1 MYAVYKKLQPHQI
14 PTTPILMSSS
24 HHHQHG
30 AYPAPLAPPPI
41 NGPAALIAL
50 RGFVSGQLA
59 FRRSITDFPTF
70 DHIFLATY
78 EAWQN
83 DADEYHLHF
92 HSRRGESVQCSHE
105 DLLSRASWESGAYFI
120 GGTISVFA
128 HFAKRRQAGPDQFSR
143 RLRAGQSEKD
153 SGPAGE
159 PTRTIRRQN
168 LDAITAYSL
177 GQPTERQHFS
187 TPFVFISCPGLAP
200 RVQLFP
206 RRIAEKWPGF
216 CFENTT
222 STTKKYA
229 SSPVEPKP
237 CHSAA
242 ASTVAP
248 PIPVPVQVSSYLEPQ
263 VSNSD
268 FSDDRI
274 SSPEYGVVEEDGDEE
289 EEQPAELG
297 GDSVPR
303 ATGSLLVVEWGASEE
318 SESLFISE

>member
-1 MYAVYKKLQPHQI
+1 
-14 PTTPILMSSS
+14 MSSR

-30 AYPAPLAPPPI
+30 AYPAPLAPLPI
-41 NGPAALIAL
+41 NGPTTLIAL

-59 FRRSITDFPTF
+59 FRRSVTAFPTF
-70 DHIFLATY
+70 DDIFLATY

-83 DADEYHLHF
+83 DPDKYHLHLHF
-92 HSRRGESVQCSHE
+92 CQGEGVLCSRE
-105 DLLSRASWESGAYFI
+105 DLLERISWESGVYFI

-128 HFAKRRQAGPDQFSR
+128 HFAKRPQAGPEPLAG
-143 RLRAGQSEKD
+143 RLRAGQSERD
-153 SGPAGE
+153 SGLAGE

-168 LDAITAYSL
+168 PDAKTAYSL
-177 GQPTERQHFS
+177 CQPTERQYFS

-206 RRIAEKWPGF
+206 ARIAERWPGF
-216 CFENTT
+216 SFEITT
-222 STTKKYA
+222 SITEKQA

-237 CHSAA
+237 RSSAA

-248 PIPVPVQVSSYLEPQ
+248 PIPAPIQMSNYLKPQ

-268 FSDDRI
+268 SSDDRI
-274 SSPEYGVVEEDGDEE
+274 SSPEYGVVEEDGDDEE

-297 GDSVPR
+297 VDSVPR
-303 ATGSLLVVEWGASEE
+303 ATESLLVAERGASEE